1 MTRKIFHFFVPVFTV
16 YRWWELIKAGVE
28 SACGI
33 AKKKR
38 SFKRGRYAG
47 NSRSPADRIEV
58 HDAPPFLPLSFDRGE
73 IPTGFLPFI
82 GVKRWKV
89 PTWKSVR
96 ELNDTWQSKTDI
108 YIYIRLSLLEKRE
121 KHFSSGKR
129 FLSGSGIFRIYI
141 GKLFRRSR
149 ERERNHFVLFHFS
162 FSFRKI
168 VLIIPPLNCTSSVYF
183 EIYRASRISH
193 FFSEIKYFFSE
204 IWFAFIGRAEF
215 SVGDEIEF
223 GITVE
228 DKCWSKSEKRSIVDT
243 IEGYLDSRVYIRMY
257 LFIFNFYREIKFNR
271 LR

>member
-108 YIYIRLSLLEKRE
+108 YIYTFVIVGEAWKAFFIRE
-121 KHFSSGKR
+121 KIFIRVRNFSNLHRQTFST
-129 FLSGSGIFRIYI
+129 I
-141 GKLFRRSR
+141 
-149 ERERNHFVLFHFS
+149 ERERKRETIS
-162 FSFRKI
+162 FF
-168 VLIIPPLNCTSSVYF
+168 F
-183 EIYRASRISH
+183 ASRSH
-193 FFSEIKYFFSE
+193 
-204 IWFAFIGRAEF
+204 
-215 SVGDEIEF
+215 SV
-223 GITVE
+223 
-228 DKCWSKSEKRSIVDT
+228 KS
-243 IEGYLDSRVYIRMY
+243 Y
-257 LFIFNFYREIKFNR
+257 
-271 LR
+271 

>member
-108 YIYIRLSLLEKRE
+108 YIYIYVCHCWRSVKSIF
-121 KHFSSGKR
+121 HQGKD
-129 FLSGSGIFRIYI
+129 FYQGQEFFEFTSANF
-141 GKLFRRSR
+141 FDDR
-149 ERERNHFVLFHFS
+149 ERKRKTIS
-162 FSFRKI
+162 FF
-168 VLIIPPLNCTSSVYF
+168 F
-183 EIYRASRISH
+183 ASRSH
-193 FFSEIKYFFSE
+193 
-204 IWFAFIGRAEF
+204 
-215 SVGDEIEF
+215 SV
-223 GITVE
+223 
-228 DKCWSKSEKRSIVDT
+228 KS
-243 IEGYLDSRVYIRMY
+243 Y
-257 LFIFNFYREIKFNR
+257 
-271 LR
+271 